1 MKLKNK
7 NRGHLMIEVLFSIA
21 LIGIIASIILP
32 NIISLLENQNYL
44 KEREMLVN
52 EVFSKMEDIIGEA
65 YNNSD
70 SKDLDF
76 HVTRDGNSDFIIN
89 VDNNKVGNLNHIVVS
104 GKRRD
109 SDEEIEFEVYLSQ
122 KGLYSY

>member
-76 HVTRDGNSDFIIN
+76 HGTRDGNSDFIIN